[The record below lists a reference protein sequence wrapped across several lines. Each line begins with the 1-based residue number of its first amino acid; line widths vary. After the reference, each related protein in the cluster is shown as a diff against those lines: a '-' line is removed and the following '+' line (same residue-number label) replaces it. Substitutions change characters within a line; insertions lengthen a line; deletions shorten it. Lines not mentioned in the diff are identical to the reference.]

1 MRNPLKLNLDLR
13 AFVPLS
19 DAGVSLPGT
28 AREAFAAGCGMV
40 TIPGELPRALIA
52 ETVAG
57 PGPVNMEM
65 TVSGAML
72 DLAAELRPARCT
84 LVMKNGFR
92 EIDVT
97 GHIPEV
103 GNAVRELH
111 DAGIEVGVR
120 IVPETGQVEAVGET
134 GADAVEFSTLRY
146 AAASGREQRGELE
159 RILIA
164 SGSASRRGLAVGVG
178 DDFDAGILKI
188 PGLDTVAGGNSL
200 LRRAF
205 AVGLDRAVAEIL
217 HLLQAYNK
225 NSTRERK

>member
-1 MRNPLKLNLDLR
+1 MTDFLKLNLDLR
-13 AFVPLS
+13 AFVPLA
-19 DAGVSLPGT
+19 DAGISLPGT
-28 AREAFAAGCGMV
+28 ARTAFASGCGMV
-40 TIPGELPRALIA
+40 TIPAELPRELIA
-52 ETVAG
+52 EIIAG

-72 DLAAELRPARCT
+72 DLAAELEPARCT

-92 EIDVT
+92 EIDVIN
-97 GHIPEV
+97 HIPEA

-120 IVPETGQVEAVGET
+120 IVPEAGQVEAAGEI
-134 GADAVEFSTLRY
+134 GADAVEFGTIRY

-159 RILIA
+159 KILVASGIA
-164 SGSASRRGLAVGVG
+164 SSRGMAAAVG

-188 PGLDTVAGGNSL
+188 PGLDTVACGNSL

-205 AVGLDRAVAEIL
+205 SVGLDRAVSEIV
-217 HLLQAYNK
+217 HLLKAYNK
-225 NSTRERK
+225 NSTREKK